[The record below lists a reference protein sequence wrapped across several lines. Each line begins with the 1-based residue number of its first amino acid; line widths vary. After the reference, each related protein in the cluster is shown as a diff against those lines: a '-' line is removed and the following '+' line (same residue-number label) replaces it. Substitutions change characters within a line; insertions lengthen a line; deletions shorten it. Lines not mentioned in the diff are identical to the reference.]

1 MPTKPTKLQAAA
13 VAETSE
19 KKQKKGMGMLASA
32 LALLGL
38 APTAGKMRKVTETH
52 KHVKLEEEEGG
63 GSTDSSEEEEEEGG
77 SESTGSTGTDGGS
90 TGSTG
95 DSESEEEE
103 EEEEER
109 GGGKEEEEE
118 EGGGSEEE
126 EEEAS
131 TKGSRSLAR
140 AVGKALNSPAVHKAY
155 LAALPAKHREEGALF
170 SPHRLGHAAKKATG
184 SKTTFA
190 AMHGLSTLKKSAG
203 KADAKILVKLA
214 AVEKVTAKINGDRRK
229 ERVVAIVKVAK
240 ENGRAG
246 ATTHD
251 GRESL
256 REFGMKHGTA
266 ALTKHLAAMPKIA
279 RTSALSPRGDGT
291 TGAPAASDQHA
302 TMRAAAV
309 TGITDPKERDAV
321 LKEFDAKIKTLSGG
335 ATGTET

>member
-1 MPTKPTKLQAAA
+1 MPKPTKLQAAA

-103 EEEEER
+103 ER

-118 EGGGSEEE
+118 EAGGSEEE
-126 EEEAS
+126 EEEEAS
-131 TKGSRSLAR
+131 AKGSRSLAC